1 MYIYNGDPKD
11 FGEFMKKYLGDR
23 SSLNIKGLLDE
34 LLADIKNGKTSQ
46 DEKSEDAEG
55 TGDTTKFKTEDC
67 APEEAPSDILE
78 HNGETYIKLNAAG
91 LHRHNITIEVEGK
104 TLVISG
110 ISEDEYSSATKVVQ
124 EEIQK
129 TFENQYTLTDAEL
142 NGSIEATLD
151 NGILTVK
158 ITPKEPKRK
167 LVEIN

>member
-23 SSLNIKGLLDE
+23 QSLNIKGLLDE
-34 LLADIKNGKTSQ
+34 LLADIRTGGTNES
-46 DEKSEDAEG
+46 EKSEDAEG
-55 TGDTTKFKTEDC
+55 NSEKTCLCESDC

-91 LHRHNITIEVEGK
+91 FYRHNITIEVDGK

-110 ISEDEYSSATKVVQ
+110 ISEDEYSSDTKVVQ